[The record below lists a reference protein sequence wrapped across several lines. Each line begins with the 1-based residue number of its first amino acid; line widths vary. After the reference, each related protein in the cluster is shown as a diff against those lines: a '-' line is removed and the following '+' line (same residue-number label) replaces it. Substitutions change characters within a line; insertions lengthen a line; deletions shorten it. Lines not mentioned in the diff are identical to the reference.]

1 MEDVL
6 EVFNKLNHT
15 RSVDEYLGKFEDLKA
30 EMLIRNPVLNE
41 AHFISSF
48 MGGLKKEIKYV
59 IKMFKLITLSFAIE
73 QARMQEKAIEAA
85 LKKDKTDTR
94 PIKAHVSS
102 FTPKPSVMTSTRPTT
117 YRLSPEVYEYRKN
130 NHLCFRCGDKY
141 TPRHKC
147 KNRQLNCIKGITED
161 GQAAWATPTETSKI
175 IKEQA
180 LTDMIIEGEIQ
191 QEMQEAICL
200 SALSGNH
207 NGVNTILV
215 KGIAK
220 NRNLTV
226 MVDSGSTH
234 SFIDS

>member
-1 MEDVL
+1 
-6 EVFNKLNHT
+6 
-15 RSVDEYLGKFEDLKA
+15 
-30 EMLIRNPVLNE
+30 
-41 AHFISSF
+41 
-48 MGGLKKEIKYV
+48 
-59 IKMFKLITLSFAIE
+59 
-73 QARMQEKAIEAA
+73 
-85 LKKDKTDTR
+85 
-94 PIKAHVSS
+94 
-102 FTPKPSVMTSTRPTT
+102 MTSTRPTT

-141 TPRHKC
+141 TPGHKC

-161 GQAAWATPTETSKI
+161 GQAAWATPTETSEI
-175 IKEQA
+175 IEEQA
-180 LTDMIIEGEIQ
+180 LTDVIIEGEIQ

-207 NGVNTILV
+207 NGVSTILV

-234 SFIDS
+234 SFIDSQAVMETGYVETYSSPMRVTVADGNYLLCNSTCTSFSWKMEGKSFREDLRIIKLGGCDIVLGNDWMKKYNPTKFDHKKRSVTIEKNPIKWCCMLLLKREVFT